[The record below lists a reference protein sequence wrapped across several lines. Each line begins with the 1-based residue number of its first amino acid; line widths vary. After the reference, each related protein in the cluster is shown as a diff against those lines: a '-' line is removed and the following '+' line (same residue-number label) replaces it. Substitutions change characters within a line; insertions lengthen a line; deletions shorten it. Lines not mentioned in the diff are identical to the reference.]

1 MGMTGSILSLGSD
14 SISVL
19 LDNEEVLDMVSKAE
33 RFLDSLRKFGWRSW
47 RLIKDVLGLYL

>member
-1 MGMTGSILSLGSD
+1 MGMTGSILSLGSG

-33 RFLDSLRKFGWRSW
+33 RFLDSSRKFGWRSEE
-47 RLIKDVLGLYL
+47 VN